1 MDIKTLFDQAAQNY
15 DQTRRRYIPC
25 FDQFYGTVL
34 ELIPY
39 PSDAEIRV
47 LDLGAGTGLLTALL
61 AGALP
66 KAQFT
71 LVDISAEML
80 ARAHARFA
88 AQPARFTYQVLD
100 YVTEP
105 LAGDYDVVVSAL
117 SLHHTEWGALQ
128 QLFHRIY
135 TVLRPGG
142 LLINADQVLG
152 ATPTNEAFY
161 EANWQRRIRELGC
174 TEEEVAQAVAR
185 MKADR
190 TAPLVYQLTWLA
202 AAGFTNVE
210 CWYKDYRFAVYSGL
224 KAV

>member
-1 MDIKTLFDQAAQNY
+1 MNIKALFDQAAQSY

-34 ELIPY
+34 ELLPY
-39 PSDAEIRV
+39 SSDAEICI

-71 LVDISAEML
+71 LVDISTEML
-80 ARAHARFA
+80 ARARERFAAEPARFA
-88 AQPARFTYQVLD
+88 YQVLD

-105 LAGDYDVVVSAL
+105 LVGDYDVVVSAL
-117 SLHHTEWGALQ
+117 SLHHTEWVALQ

-135 TVLRPGG
+135 AGLRPGG
-142 LLINADQVLG
+142 LFINADQVLG
-152 ATPTNEAFY
+152 ATPANEAFY
-161 EANWQRRIRELGC
+161 EANWQQRIRELGC
-174 TEEEVAQAVAR
+174 TEEEVAQAVVR

-190 TAPLVYQLTWLA
+190 TAPLVYQLTWLTV
-202 AAGFTNVE
+202 AGFSDVE
-210 CWYKDYRFAVYSGL
+210 CWYKDYRFAVYSGV
-224 KAV
+224 KK